1 MADVAAIREQIA
13 DALATIGG
21 LRVHPD
27 GLWPDT
33 VNPPAACIK
42 PLGNDPMVMDW
53 STLYERLEI
62 VLVVKGGGPYE
73 SAQKALDPY
82 LASTGERSVQ
92 AALMAGLGTALNKL
106 NRREYGVFEI
116 GGAFLAGAAWDLEVI
131 A

>member
-1 MADVAAIREQIA
+1 MADVAAIREQIGT
-13 DALATIGG
+13 ALATISG
-21 LRVHPD
+21 LRVHAD

-42 PLGNDPMVMDW
+42 PTTSEPLVMDW
-53 STLYERLEI
+53 STMRERFE
-62 VLVVKGGGPYE
+62 VVVVVRGGGPYE

-82 LASTGERSVQ
+82 CASSGAQSVQ
-92 AALMAGLGTALNKL
+92 AALMAGLGAALNSL
-106 NRREYGVFEI
+106 TRREYGVFEI

>member
-13 DALATIGG
+13 TALATISG

-42 PLGNDPMVMDW
+42 PTTSEPLVMDW
-53 STLYERLEI
+53 STMRERFEV
-62 VLVVKGGGPYE
+62 VLVVRGGGPYE

-82 LASTGERSVQ
+82 CASTGAASVQ
-92 AALMAGLGTALNKL
+92 AALQAGLGAMLVSL
-106 NRREYGVFEI
+106 GRREYGVFEI
-116 GGAFLAGAAWDLEVI
+116 GGALLAGAAWDLEVI

>member
-13 DALATIGG
+13 AALDTISG
-21 LRVHPD
+21 LRVHAD

-42 PLGNDPMVMDW
+42 PTTSEPATLDW
-53 STLYERLEI
+53 STMLERFE
-62 VLVVKGGGPYE
+62 VVVVVRGGGPYE

-82 LASTGERSVQ
+82 CASTGASSVQ
-92 AALMAGLGTALNKL
+92 AALMAGLGATLNSL
-106 NRREYGVFEI
+106 SRREYGVFEI

>member
-1 MADVAAIREQIA
+1 MADVAAIREQIGT
-13 DALATIGG
+13 ALATISG

-53 STLYERLEI
+53 STMRERFE
-62 VLVVKGGGPYE
+62 VVVVVRGGGPYE

-82 LASTGERSVQ
+82 CASSGAQSVQ
-92 AALMAGLGTALNKL
+92 AALMAGLGAALNSL
-106 NRREYGVFEI
+106 TRREYGVFEI